1 MASRAV
7 KSSPSVSRDFLGE
20 VAHYLII
27 GGAVEVGV
35 GVANL
40 PRFKQDRYCESRESL
55 VRILHVSHS
64 LPKARPVEKA
74 VTLLDDDVV
83 DLFVL
88 KSPLIIGPQGIEAEE
103 ATMVFAGRVAY
114 SAKQPPREVQS
125 VLHPLAPWIELDRK
139 MALLILQV
147 LPLKL
152 RILVVW
158 VGGLPVGEKRTL
170 IVCQRLVRREEEA
183 LPPPI

>member
-1 MASRAV
+1 MACRAV

-27 GGAVEVGV
+27 GGAVEVRV

-74 VTLLDDDVV
+74 VMLLDDDVV
-83 DLFVL
+83 DLLVI
-88 KSPLIIGPQGIEAEE
+88 KSPLVIWPQGIED
-103 ATMVFAGRVAY
+103 
-114 SAKQPPREVQS
+114 K
-125 VLHPLAPWIELDRK
+125 K
-139 MALLILQV
+139 LLRCSLTV
-147 LPLKL
+147 S
-152 RILVVW
+152 RIL
-158 VGGLPVGEKRTL
+158 PSNF
-170 IVCQRLVRREEEA
+170 LVRSSPYCIRS
-183 LPPPI
+183 LRG